1 MKHNWS
7 IIFNLKIH
15 CNPNF
20 IEKSGMGFSWTVL
33 WLLFI
38 YETFSDS
45 HAWKNDHLFIS
56 VINTPATV
64 LLKTLILLLQCVDFL
79 QMALSAYVIIFQY
92 CILLRQSI
100 TSHSALSEQWS
111 IYVLQIFMS
120 GVLVLNLRAPITFW
134 NSLLYQVILLYKAIT
149 EGKTVSLFITCYHQK
164 SWKYNRKQCLFE
176 HSSR

>member
-1 MKHNWS
+1 MQIQFNRKIWNWFLLDSSLSS
-7 IIFNLKIH
+7 IH
-15 CNPNF
+15 MWNF
-20 IEKSGMGFSWTVL
+20 QWFARLEEFTSF
-33 WLLFI
+33 
-38 YETFSDS
+38 
-45 HAWKNDHLFIS
+45 

-79 QMALSAYVIIFQY
+79 KMALSAYVIIFQY
-92 CILLRQSI
+92 CLLLRQSI

-111 IYVLQIFMS
+111 IYVLEIFMS
-120 GVLVLNLRAPITFW
+120 GALVLNLRAPITFW

-164 SWKYNRKQCLFE
+164 SWKYNRKQSLLQ